1 MLLFNGMG
9 IEHNQFLVA
18 IHSVTPAPDFR
29 MFSPY
34 AR

>member
-18 IHSVTPAPDFR
+18 THSVTLVHDFR
-29 MFSPY
+29 MGFSIC
-34 AR
+34 